1 HDTGLLSLL
10 IDPLMRS
17 LHHDSRYS
25 EMLSKVGL
33 PPSERVA
40 VNITSVTPENLSHF
54 QSFQNPE
61 RIEYGHMK
69 TLTKD
74 IGTKLGEGAFCVV
87 FEDDLERC
95 WPSNKMPEPKRRKEI
110 QNFAESHG
118 WTAAILE
125 GVFGTRAIFE
135 GNSRPL

>member
-1 HDTGLLSLL
+1 
-10 IDPLMRS
+10 
-17 LHHDSRYS
+17 
-25 EMLSKVGL
+25 
-33 PPSERVA
+33 
-40 VNITSVTPENLSHF
+40 
-54 QSFQNPE
+54 
-61 RIEYGHMK
+61 MK

-74 IGTKLGEGAFCVV
+74 IAAKLGEGAFCVV

-95 WPSNKMPEPKRRKEI
+95 WPSNKMPEAKRRKEI

-135 GNSRPL
+135 GKADGSDSVAILSASAPELRDLDC